1 MQYTMRSVRVVE
13 EGCASTARALRNAFR
28 ARGVARKRARKI
40 VGFEGLKGCENFD
53 ALVQLYT
60 EL

>member
-1 MQYTMRSVRVVE
+1 MRQHRES
-13 EGCASTARALRNAFR
+13 AAYAFR

>member
-1 MQYTMRSVRVVE
+1 MSRFY
-13 EGCASTARALRNAFR
+13 LRQAPPEIGAQSCDAFR